1 MTEVQPLR
9 PSESPVARMFIQ
21 DLDLECDMSADG
33 TAAAGEA
40 SVGPLLRGEAGGV
53 RPALLATVADIV
65 GGIPA
70 CRATAPRLALT
81 LDIAVRIVAQPAGD
95 RVRVAARL
103 LKEGRNTV
111 AVAVD
116 FADSGSGDVVALS
129 HLTFVPSPRPQDLAP
144 PTLTGM
150 RTRGSIAVPLPQLVG
165 ARVPEPG
172 VAEIDHRP
180 YVVQGSGALQGGI
193 VALLAELA
201 AESLAGGP
209 VLDLDTRYLSTVRV
223 GPGRA
228 EATTVGGG
236 LVRIEVRDTGAD
248 GRLAAVAT
256 ARVASEATTARGPG

>member
-1 MTEVQPLR
+1 
-9 PSESPVARMFIQ
+9 MFIQ
-21 DLDLECDMSADG
+21 DLDLECEMAADG
-33 TAAAGEA
+33 TAAAGQA
-40 SVGPLLRGEAGGV
+40 SVGPLVRGRAGGV
-53 RPALLATVADIV
+53 RPSLLATVADIV

-81 LDIAVRIVAQPAGD
+81 LDIAVRIVHQPGGERA
-95 RVRVAARL
+95 RVSARL
-103 LKEGRNTV
+103 LKVGRNTV

-116 FADSGSGDVVALS
+116 FADPASGDCMALC

-150 RTRGSIAVPLPQLVG
+150 RTGGSATVPLPELVG
-165 ARVPEPG
+165 ARVPLPG

-201 AESLAGGP
+201 AESLDGGA
-209 VLDLDTRYLSTVRV
+209 VIDLDTRYLSTVRI

-228 EATTVGGG
+228 EAARVGGD
-236 LVRIEVRDTGAD
+236 LVRVEVRDVGAD

-256 ARVASEATTARGPG
+256 ARVAPDPGAVRGNG

>member
-1 MTEVQPLR
+1 
-9 PSESPVARMFIQ
+9 MFIQ
-21 DLDLECDMSADG
+21 DLDLECEMAADG
-33 TAAAGEA
+33 ATASGEA
-40 SVGPLLRGEAGGV
+40 SAGSLLRGEAGGV

-81 LDIAVRIVAQPAGD
+81 LDIAVRIVAQPESD
-95 RVRVAARL
+95 RVRAAARL
-103 LKEGRNTV
+103 LKEGRTTV

-116 FADSGSGDVVALS
+116 FSDARSGDTVALS

-150 RTRGSIAVPLPQLVG
+150 RTGGSMAVPLPELVG

-223 GPGRA
+223 GPARA
-228 EATTVGGG
+228 QASPAGGG
-236 LVRIEVRDTGAD
+236 VVRIEVRDTGA
-248 GRLAAVAT
+248 GSRLAAVAT
-256 ARVASEATTARGPG
+256 ARVGPGGAAGGPG

>member
-1 MTEVQPLR
+1 MTQVQRSR
-9 PSESPVARMFIQ
+9 PPEPSVNRMFIQ
-21 DLDLECDMSADG
+21 DLDLECEMTADG
-33 TAAAGEA
+33 TAASGEA
-40 SVGPLLRGEAGGV
+40 SVGPLLRGVGGGV
-53 RPALLATVADIV
+53 RPSLLATVADIV

-81 LDIAVRIVAQPAGD
+81 LDIAVRIVAQPEGD

-116 FADSGSGDVVALS
+116 FADPGSGGLVALS

-144 PTLTGM
+144 TTLTGM
-150 RTRGSIAVPLPQLVG
+150 RTGGSMAVPLPELVG

-201 AESLAGGP
+201 VESLAGGP

-228 EATTVGGG
+228 EATPVGNG
-236 LVRIEVRDTGAD
+236 LVRVEVRDTGAD

-256 ARVASEATTARGPG
+256 ARLAPGAEAARGPG

>member
-1 MTEVQPLR
+1 
-9 PSESPVARMFIQ
+9 MFIQ
-21 DLDLECDMSADG
+21 DLDLECEMTADG
-33 TAAAGEA
+33 TAAAGQA
-40 SVGPLLRGEAGGV
+40 SVGPLVRGRAGGV
-53 RPALLATVADIV
+53 RPSLLATVADIV

-81 LDIAVRIVAQPAGD
+81 LDIAVRIVRQPGGERAS
-95 RVRVAARL
+95 VSARL
-103 LKEGRNTV
+103 LKVGRNTV

-116 FADSGSGDVVALS
+116 FAEPGGEPLALC

-150 RTRGSIAVPLPQLVG
+150 RTQGSATVPLPELVG
-165 ARVPEPG
+165 ARVPLPG

-201 AESLAGGP
+201 AESLDGGP
-209 VLDLDTRYLSTVRV
+209 VLDLDTRYLSTVRI

-228 EATTVGGG
+228 EATRVGGD
-236 LVRIEVRDTGAD
+236 LVRVEVRDVGAD
-248 GRLAAVAT
+248 RRLAAVAT
-256 ARVASEATTARGPG
+256 ARVAPDRGAFRANG